1 MKKYWPPIRR
11 FLKWIFLFMGGLFTF
26 IIVFSFTTG
35 PFWIYHWL
43 GTSAS
48 HYDFTPTNIIM
59 MGGTGMPS
67 ESALTRSYFAARL
80 GNKFPE
86 AKIFVTQPAVGGISL
101 EESDGWKIKQELI
114 VRGIDSSR
122 IFLEMEG
129 KNSREEALK
138 VIKIF
143 PKIIH
148 ENCVIVTSPEH
159 MRRSILC
166 FKKAGYKYLGGE
178 PTFNVSGPSNLL
190 YSDKNLGGRNIPLP
204 EVGESIQ
211 LRYQFWNHLRYQV
224 LCYRELVAIVWY
236 KIRGWS

>member
-148 ENCVIVTSPEH
+148 EN
-159 MRRSILC
+159 
-166 FKKAGYKYLGGE
+166 
-178 PTFNVSGPSNLL
+178 
-190 YSDKNLGGRNIPLP
+190 
-204 EVGESIQ
+204 
-211 LRYQFWNHLRYQV
+211 
-224 LCYRELVAIVWY
+224 
-236 KIRGWS
+236 